1 MRGYWRAALLLCLLT
16 LLPLPCR
23 GEEPLIP
30 TYEEL
35 HYVIT
40 WEGIKVGEAMI
51 SCQRWS
57 GGYNLEMKVWSTGV
71 VDKIYR
77 VRDVFRA
84 TLDLGLNHFMY
95 YEKMVREGRYHRHDL
110 LKYRPEVC
118 RLEYRKN
125 RKPPRYREWC
135 PPLFD
140 PFSVLFRYRWGPE
153 WGGVAPVIPVTD
165 GKHLERL
172 VVRRIGEERLRLSI
186 GEFDTLRVSPRWKRI
201 RGVFKR
207 KKNGRVWVWFSN
219 DARRLPLQIEA
230 ELFLGSIKGR
240 LVKVVRKP

>member
-1 MRGYWRAALLLCLLT
+1 MILVSLPAWGEAL
-16 LLPLPCR
+16 
-23 GEEPLIP
+23 EIP
-30 TYEEL
+30 KYEEL

-51 SCQRWS
+51 SCHRWA
-57 GGYNLEMKVWSTGV
+57 GGYNLEMKVWSTGL

-77 VRDVFRA
+77 VRDVFLA
-84 TLDLGLNHFMY
+84 TLSLNLQNFMY
-95 YEKMVREGRYHRHDL
+95 YEKRVREGHYHRHDL
-110 LKYRPEVC
+110 VKYRPEVC
-118 RLEYRKN
+118 RVEYRKN
-125 RKPPRYREWC
+125 QKPPIHREWC

-153 WGGVAPVIPVTD
+153 WGGVSPVIPVTD

-172 VVRRIGEERLRLSI
+172 VVKRIAKEHLDLSI
-186 GEFDTLRVSPRWKRI
+186 GRFDTIRVSPRWKRI

-219 DARRLPLQIEA
+219 DAARLPLQMEA
-230 ELFLGSIKGR
+230 ELFLGSIKGK